1 MCLLIFSQG
10 RFQTC
15 QIIFGLLLLIYSPI
29 PNYWL
34 TGIIRLDPSS
44 GQWRKINYPSW
55 TVFSRTGL
63 STDCTWRTGQPV
75 FTSSTSTSRLN
86 LGGKYPGSTC
96 LSLGFVL
103 ERRWHMMRKSC
114 KGNLSS
120 FQCKWLL
127 LVFSGSTEV
136 YFKEP
141 IGLMFVSILP
151 KMMLILILRCVIS
164 TLVLF

>member
-96 LSLGFVL
+96 LSLGFVS
-103 ERRWHMMRKSC
+103 ERRDGTWCENHVREIYYPS
-114 KGNLSS
+114 NA
-120 FQCKWLL
+120 
-127 LVFSGSTEV
+127 SGSYWSFLV
-136 YFKEP
+136 ALRFILKNP
-141 IGLMFVSILP
+141 LGLCLFPFFP
-151 KMMLILILRCVIS
+151 KWC
-164 TLVLF
+164 